1 MPAILWNV
9 SWFEIVLVAILAV
22 VVFGGRLP
30 QVAGQVVRVMA
41 KLRRTFD
48 GLRRDAGIDRA
59 MRDVQDTMRDIDREA
74 SIDPE
79 PPPELPEEM
88 GEPEEETSPDSEAE
102 VAPEDRREPEEI
114 P

>member
-1 MPAILWNV
+1 MPAILWNLG
-9 SWFEIVLVAILAV
+9 WFEVVLVAILAV

-41 KLRRTFD
+41 KLRRMFD
-48 GLRRDAGIDRA
+48 DLRRDAGIDRA

-79 PPPELPEEM
+79 PPPPPELPDESESGEE
-88 GEPEEETSPDSEAE
+88 PAE